1 VKQKKKSIIQ
11 KPSKPKITIKLT
23 RIKTKIKN
31 KLEDNYNY
39 FLSNGGIEKKN
50 QFNKITKKIKRDG
63 TKLKKVINH
72 KLRLMD
78 EIENK

>member
-1 VKQKKKSIIQ
+1 MVELKR
-11 KPSKPKITIKLT
+11 
-23 RIKTKIKN
+23 RIN
-31 KLEDNYNY
+31 L
-39 FLSNGGIEKKN
+39 
-50 QFNKITKKIKRDG
+50 ITKKIKRDG